1 MLQYYQLHHPL
12 VHLAPLQYL
21 NSQSYAADMNDGIDL
36 NDPVEITIE
45 KYENHPSIITIK
57 EILTLQGELNSHFGI
72 LT

>member
-1 MLQYYQLHHPL
+1 
-12 VHLAPLQYL
+12 
-21 NSQSYAADMNDGIDL
+21 MNDGIDL